1 MPQDRGRALRQ
12 RDVPKLVHVPA
23 CGVPGITSNPERSAL
38 EALEA
43 IEGLVEFHKHSN
55 YDRALIANGARTM
68 FG

>member
-1 MPQDRGRALRQ
+1 MEKVWGESSHTCRLLGVGYEGMPQDRGRALRQ

-43 IEGLVEFHKHSN
+43 TV
-55 YDRALIANGARTM
+55 
-68 FG
+68 